1 MLDWFYRHGYRYI
14 IRDMDSTLYV
24 SSGRPL
30 FFEQAYTQ
38 DVFYLGQLP
47 IFSDVQIGEK
57 RDILEYMK
65 SCQNHT

>member
-14 IRDMDSTLYV
+14 IRDMDSTLYA

-30 FFEQAYTQ
+30 FFEQ
-38 DVFYLGQLP
+38 DVFYLGLLP